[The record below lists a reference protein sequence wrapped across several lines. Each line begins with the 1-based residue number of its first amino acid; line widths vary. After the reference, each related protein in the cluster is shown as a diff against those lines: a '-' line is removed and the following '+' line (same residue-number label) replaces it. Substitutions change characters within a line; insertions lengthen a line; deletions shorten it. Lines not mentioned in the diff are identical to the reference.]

1 MNRHERGL
9 EFKVGVFV
17 FVGLAMLGE
26 LVVQF
31 GRLGEG
37 LKTYYGLTV
46 RFNDA
51 SGLLKGSDVL
61 LAGAKIGKVSGGPRM
76 VREGQ
81 GVDVPLKIYDY
92 IKIPEASKFTVGS
105 SGLLGDRFVN
115 VVMPPGQAKAFLAP
129 NAHISGARETGIDDI
144 TREGGALLG
153 DLRGTVQKLNQE
165 TLSSENMQN
174 LKASMEHLNQATSAL
189 AQSSKKLDGVVDQAG
204 STMTSAKEAADN
216 LRNTIDDTRKVLRT
230 ATQGKGLVATLL
242 NNQELANDLHALM
255 KWRGELREPVLSRAW
270 TPALGRRGAPPS
282 MLFRSWRAIAFALLL
297 RSDHRCEAPC
307 HAISHRAPGRLRA
320 EECSIF
326 PPKTCAMRSSLFLLS
341 LGPVA

>member
-17 FVGLAMLGE
+17 FVGLAMLGA

-92 IKIPEASKFTVGS
+92 IKVPEGSKFTVGG

-115 VVMPPGQAKAFLAP
+115 VTMPPGQPKTFLAP
-129 NAHISGARETGIDDI
+129 NTYISGARETGIDDL
-144 TREGGALLG
+144 TREGGALVS
-153 DLRGTVQKLNQE
+153 DLRGTVQKIDAAATRLSQD
-165 TLSSENMQN
+165 TLSSANMEN
-174 LKASMEHLNQATSAL
+174 LKSSMAHLNEATGAL
-189 AQSSKKLDGVVDQAG
+189 AESSKKLDGVIEQAD
-204 STMTSAKEAADN
+204 STMESAKKAADN
-216 LRNTIDDTRKVLRT
+216 LQSAIADTHKVLRS

-242 NNQELANDLHALM
+242 INQQLADDLHAL
-255 KWRGELREPVLSRAW
+255 
-270 TPALGRRGAPPS
+270 
-282 MLFRSWRAIAFALLL
+282 
-297 RSDHRCEAPC
+297 
-307 HAISHRAPGRLRA
+307 ISNLRA
-320 EECSIF
+320 HGVLF
-326 PPKTCAMRSSLFLLS
+326 YRDTAATAQPKPTEQTKPARQTRSR
-341 LGPVA
+341 